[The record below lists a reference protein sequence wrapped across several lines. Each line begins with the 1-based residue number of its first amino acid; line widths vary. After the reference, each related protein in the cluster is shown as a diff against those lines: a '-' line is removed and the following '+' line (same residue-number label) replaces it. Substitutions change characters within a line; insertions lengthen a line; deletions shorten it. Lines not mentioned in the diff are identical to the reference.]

1 MKLYKVLL
9 KALLL
14 GIILLAP
21 VFIYA
26 NDGIPPRPAPPRLV
40 NDFANILTPAERN
53 NLEYKLRYFNDT
65 TSNQIV
71 VVTVKS
77 LQGIQPYL
85 FASELGR
92 KWKVGQKK
100 FDNGVVIL
108 IKPKYGR
115 NRGKAFIAT
124 GYGLESAIPDAIAK
138 RIVENEMIPYFK
150 KGDYFT
156 GINKAVNVVMALAS
170 GEISAKGYNKL
181 HKKDN
186 WLTDIIPIF
195 IFLIIFILIKISSS
209 NSYTVNGRG
218 ASNSIWTALFLGS
231 FLGGSNHNG
240 HWDNFRGGGGSSH
253 GGSGFGGGFG
263 GFGGGS
269 FGGGG
274 AGGSW

>member
-1 MKLYKVLL
+1 MKLYKELL
-9 KALLL
+9 KYLLFV
-14 GIILLAP
+14 IILFVP
-21 VFIYA
+21 VFTFA
-26 NDGIPPRPAPPRLV
+26 NGGIPPRPTPPRLV
-40 NDFANILTPAERN
+40 NDFANVLTPAERN

-77 LQGIQPYL
+77 LEGMQPYL
-85 FASELGR
+85 FATELGR

-115 NRGKAFIAT
+115 NRGQAFIAT
-124 GYGLESAIPDAIAK
+124 GYGLESAIPDAVAK

-150 KGDYFT
+150 KGNYYA

-170 GEISAKGYNKL
+170 GEISAKGYNKIN
-181 HKKDN
+181 KKGN
-186 WLTDIIPIF
+186 WLTDLLPIF

-218 ASNSIWTALFLGS
+218 GSNSIWTALFLGS

-240 HWDNFRGGGGSSH
+240 HWNNFHNSGGGSS